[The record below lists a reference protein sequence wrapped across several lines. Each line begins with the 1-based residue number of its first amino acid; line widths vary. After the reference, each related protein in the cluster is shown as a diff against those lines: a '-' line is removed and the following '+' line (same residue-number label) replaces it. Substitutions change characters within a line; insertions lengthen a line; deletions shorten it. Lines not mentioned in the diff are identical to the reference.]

1 MLLFYHTFPK
11 ISTCGFGLRHRAP
24 SILKPGDDGMHT
36 GKVEIIGID
45 TSRLAVLSEQEKLEL
60 LQRARNGDK
69 AALCGWCSA

>member
-1 MLLFYHTFPK
+1 
-11 ISTCGFGLRHRAP
+11 
-24 SILKPGDDGMHT
+24 MHT

-69 AALCGWCSA
+69 AARDGFRRGAKTPTTCSRWAASA